1 MIKTMKKSRT
11 SLKRIKKNQYKE
23 TSINIVEI
31 GKIFCI
37 CRLKYEKKKEKMKER
52 NEKNEEKRR
61 EQKTN
66 PVPKHRL
73 HVYMMH
79 ACMHN

>member
-1 MIKTMKKSRT
+1 M
-11 SLKRIKKNQYKE
+11 
-23 TSINIVEI
+23 EI

-52 NEKNEEKRR
+52 IEKNEEKRR
-61 EQKTN
+61 EEKTN

-73 HVYMMH
+73 RVYMMH
-79 ACMHN
+79 ACMHT